1 MQHFVTDLLARVTK
15 ATMNVDIKVQE
26 EMRNDG
32 RDMLLL
38 QEHWEVSGDE
48 VTT

>member
-1 MQHFVTDLLARVTK
+1 MISDTI
-15 ATMNVDIKVQE
+15 NVDIKVQE
-26 EMRNDG
+26 EMRNNG

-38 QEHWEVSGDE
+38 KEHWEVSGVE